1 MRSYEKPKTC
11 VRQTPKDTLQASDKV
26 FVRLP
31 FPQCDHSG
39 ACCVCQLCHTC
50 WLEWHSTLVL
60 AVWVLSIGHVQAPSR
75 QCYRWVSGWMSGG
88 PPDVADSSEVLGRST
103 KNRIQTWA
111 CGVPSTELHACFSV
125 RTPVPHALCK
135 VWKSQS
141 PMEQVI
147 PANAACGP
155 PLFSLRE
162 SGGWGLEAELA

>member
-1 MRSYEKPKTC
+1 MLARMA
-11 VRQTPKDTLQASDKV
+11 QH
-26 FVRLP
+26 F
-31 FPQCDHSG
+31 G
-39 ACCVCQLCHTC
+39 ACCLGPKHRACPGTQQT
-50 WLEWHSTLVL
+50 VL
-60 AVWVLSIGHVQAPSR
+60 QVGVRLDV
-75 QCYRWVSGWMSGG
+75 GG

-147 PANAACGP
+147 PANAVCGP